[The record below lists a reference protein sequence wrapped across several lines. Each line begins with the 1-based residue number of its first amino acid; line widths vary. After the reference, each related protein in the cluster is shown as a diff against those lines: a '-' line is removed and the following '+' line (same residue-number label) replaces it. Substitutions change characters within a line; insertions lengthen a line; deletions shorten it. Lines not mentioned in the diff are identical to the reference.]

1 MTLLLALICLSITA
15 LAVYML
21 APQQQ
26 LIHRKPTTV
35 WLLSITIG
43 SLLAGILLLIPHYGF
58 WPACYLALTWLM
70 LVWLLLPLIAL
81 FKQAKYGS

>member
-26 LIHRKPTTV
+26 LIRFKPSVV
-35 WLLSITIG
+35 WLIG
-43 SLLAGILLLIPHYGF
+43 IAISSLLAAVLLLTKGYGF

-70 LVWLLLPLIAL
+70 LCWLLLPLIAV
-81 FKQAKYGS
+81 FKKVKYGG